1 MNYGKLIDLFI
12 DWNSKINLSAI
23 RDKDWIQLKHIEDSI
38 KLMEFFSFPNKCRS
52 IADIGTGSWFPLLPL
67 AMNHPKIKFT
77 GIESVRKKT
86 KVINSIA
93 DSLWLENVEVIW
105 TRAENHKEKY
115 DAVIARAV
123 AYIDKL
129 FNFSLHLLKKWGVFI
144 FYKIFTEEEDKLLEK
159 LCKKNSLRLE
169 EKFMYKLYDGDI
181 QRVIYIIKK
190 I

>member
-1 MNYGKLIDLFI
+1 MNYEKLIELFI

-23 RDKDWIQLKHIEDSI
+23 RDKEGIELKHIEDSM
-38 KLMEFFSFPNKCRS
+38 KLMEFFSFPNKCHN

-67 AMNHPKIKFT
+67 AMNHPKINFVW
-77 GIESVRKKT
+77 IESVRKKT

-93 DSLWLENVEVIW
+93 DSLWLDNVEVLW
-105 TRAENHKEKY
+105 TRSEDHKEKY

-129 FNFSLHLLKKWGVFI
+129 FEFTLHLLKKWWVFI

-159 LCKKNSLRLE
+159 ICKKKSLRIE
-169 EKFMYKLYDGDI
+169 EKFMYKLYEEDI